1 MSASGRLA
9 IVVLSLVAAVL
20 LLAVAVKYWPP
31 EVEHL
36 VLDAVGRLADAIA
49 ATWRRVGGRW
59 VTLAAVGLAAM
70 IGLTIV
76 GRRRT
81 LGLLIVEMG
90 IVAGAALALLQPEG
104 W

>member
-1 MSASGRLA
+1 MSTTGRLA

-20 LLAVAVKYWPP
+20 LVAVAVKYWPP
-31 EVEHL
+31 EVERL
-36 VLDAVGRLADAIA
+36 VLDGLGWLADAVA

-70 IGLTIV
+70 VGLTIV

-81 LGLLIVEMG
+81 LGLLIVEIG
-90 IVAGAALALLQPEG
+90 IVTGAALALLQPEG